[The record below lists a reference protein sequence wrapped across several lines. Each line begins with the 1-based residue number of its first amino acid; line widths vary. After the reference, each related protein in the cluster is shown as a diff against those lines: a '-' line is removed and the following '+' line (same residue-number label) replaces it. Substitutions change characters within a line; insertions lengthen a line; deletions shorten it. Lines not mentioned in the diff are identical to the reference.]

1 LDVGLDTCTWRKCRC
16 TVLTTRQLNPDRP
29 TDNMRRKTSPVRRLV
44 PFIFI
49 TILSLGICLSLA
61 LFMIPSRAARIYG
74 SSAAWLA
81 VPQRVQY
88 SALLLWYDGL
98 LTRPLNE
105 TGGEQTFRIE
115 IGESVNSVAAHLQEV
130 GLIRDAEA
138 FRAYLIYSGL
148 DTSIQ
153 AGQYKLSPT
162 MSAIDIAHELQDAT
176 SEEVT
181 FVILAGWRI
190 EEIAAALPTSGLS
203 VTPAEF
209 LDTARSPIAG
219 YDDLA
224 GASTTEGF
232 LFPDSYVLARNSSA
246 TEMVNTFVRNF
257 ALKLLPE
264 LRNGFEAQNLTIY
277 QAVTLASIVE
287 REAVQDEEKP
297 LIASVYLNR
306 LRIGMKLDADP
317 TVQYAYGYDF
327 PQRTWWKNPLDLHDL
342 QFDSPFNTYLHVGLP
357 PAPIA
362 NPSLQALEA
371 VALPANTAY
380 YFFRAK
386 CDGSGYHDFSETFE
400 EHLGNACQ

>member
-1 LDVGLDTCTWRKCRC
+1 MRK
-16 TVLTTRQLNPDRP
+16 LIP
-29 TDNMRRKTSPVRRLV
+29 
-44 PFIFI
+44 IFI
-49 TILSLGICLSLA
+49 VVLGIFCLC
-61 LFMIPSRAARIYG
+61 LFIVFFTIPSQAKRIYG
-74 SSAAWLA
+74 PPAAVLTI
-81 VPQRVQY
+81 PQRIQY
-88 SALLLWYDGL
+88 SAELLWYDGL

-105 TGGEQTFRIE
+105 SGGEQTFTIE
-115 IGESVNSVAAHLQEV
+115 MGESVDSVAAHLQEV

-153 AGQYKLSPT
+153 AGKYKLSPT
-162 MSAIDIAHELQDAT
+162 MSAIDIAHEFQDAT

-203 VTPAEF
+203 VTPDEF
-209 LDTARSPIAG
+209 LDVARSSFAG
-219 YDDLA
+219 YDYLE
-224 GASTTEGF
+224 GATTTEGF
-232 LFPDSYVLARNSSA
+232 LFPDSYVLARNA
-246 TEMVNTFVRNF
+246 TVTEIVNVFIRNF
-257 ALKLLPE
+257 GLRLLPD
-264 LRNGFEAQNLTIY
+264 LRNGFEQQNLTIY

-327 PQRTWWKNPLDLHDL
+327 MGRTWWKNPLDLQDL
-342 QFDSPFNTYLHVGLP
+342 QFDSPFNTYLHSGLP

-362 NPSLQALEA
+362 NPSLEALQA
-371 VALPANTAY
+371 VAFPADTPY

-386 CDGSGYHDFSETFE
+386 CDGLGYHDFSETFE
-400 EHLGNACQ
+400 EHLGNGCP